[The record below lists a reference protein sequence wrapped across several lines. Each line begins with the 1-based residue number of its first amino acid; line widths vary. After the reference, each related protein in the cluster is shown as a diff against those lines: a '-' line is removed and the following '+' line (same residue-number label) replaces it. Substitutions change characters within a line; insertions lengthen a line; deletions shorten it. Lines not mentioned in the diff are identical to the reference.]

1 MFLSSSEIT
10 TIICTI
16 IFFVIGYL
24 FYKGRID
31 GLISISGFSK
41 ENLNK
46 NFNSSIVRKIKAY
59 SVFSSGIVLFFSL
72 FIPHCT
78 LFAMLVL
85 LVADPIMLL
94 FRIRS

>member
-1 MFLSSSEIT
+1 MT
-10 TIICTI
+10 TIICTV

-46 NFNSSIVRKIKAY
+46 NYNSNIVRKIKAY
-59 SVFSSGIVLFFSL
+59 SVFFSGIALFFSL
-72 FIPHCT
+72 FFPHCT
-78 LFAMLVL
+78 LLAMLIL
-85 LVADPIMLL
+85 LIADPIMLL
-94 FRIRS
+94 CKK